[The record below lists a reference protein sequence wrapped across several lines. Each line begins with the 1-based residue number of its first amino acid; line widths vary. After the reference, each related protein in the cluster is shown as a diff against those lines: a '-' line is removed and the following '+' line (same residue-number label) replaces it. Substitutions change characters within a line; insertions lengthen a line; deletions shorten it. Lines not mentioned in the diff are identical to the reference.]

1 MRRLRELDPVLQTNL
16 TTGNY
21 SVRETSYLGL
31 VAGDL
36 IQLTY
41 AGGSYRFGL
50 VVASRRTSNGMF
62 LSTQNNRLLNV
73 VLLDTISEAM
83 FSMMVNNL
91 YRNQSACNYHNKRII
106 GAFLG
111 KDNFRTFNISKVTD
125 ILKIEIQR

>member
-1 MRRLRELDPVLQTNL
+1 MRRLRELDPILQTNL
-16 TTGNY
+16 AMGNY

-36 IQLTY
+36 IQISY
-41 AGGSYRFGL
+41 GGSYRFGL
-50 VVASRRTSNGMF
+50 VVASRRTSTGLF
-62 LSTQNNRLLNV
+62 LSSQNNRLLNV

-83 FSMMVNNL
+83 FSLMVNNL

-111 KDNFRTFNISKVTD
+111 KDNFRTFNVSKVTD
-125 ILKIEIQR
+125 ILKIEIQQ